1 MKKDLVDK
9 IKAIRLVI
17 FDLEGVLL
25 NQSEVNEESIDHLIN
40 SINNAIYEYQ
50 KQNLTIAIITAR
62 HYDDLISRLEEI
74 KNCIIVY
81 SSLDKV
87 SAAEKILKEQ
97 NLSCNNIFFI
107 GDGILDIPLIKK
119 CGLSASPKTAKRE
132 VKREVD
138 IILRSTKCE
147 EIFKEVLNLFQQV
160 NQ

>member
-62 HYDDLISRLEEI
+62 HHDDLISRLEEI

-81 SSLDKV
+81 SSFDKV
-87 SAAEKILKEQ
+87 TAAEKILKEQ
-97 NLSCNNIFFI
+97 KLSCNNIFFI

-138 IILRSTKCE
+138 IILKSTKCD

>member
-9 IKAIRLVI
+9 IKDIRLVI